1 MMMTRDLPT
10 LRLEHKPG
18 LILKPD
24 ETFPEEVFEVFDSK
38 LPEWW
43 FEFTINLYEGKL
55 DATLSNIMA
64 DWPLLDEPDPLKA
77 IEQLRDE
84 QIPVLR
90 DWLTDCMTVLTWAR
104 EQYPNRKVETNVRA
118 G

>member
-38 LPEWW
+38 LPE
-43 FEFTINLYEGKL
+43 
-55 DATLSNIMA
+55 
-64 DWPLLDEPDPLKA
+64 
-77 IEQLRDE
+77 
-84 QIPVLR
+84 
-90 DWLTDCMTVLTWAR
+90 
-104 EQYPNRKVETNVRA
+104 
-118 G
+118 